1 MTKFD
6 NVDIITRI
14 ELRAN

>member
-1 MTKFD
+1 MTKLD
-6 NVDIITRI
+6 NVDIMTRI